1 MAFTV
6 DDIYLW
12 VNDLANSVQSGTA
25 FSDSQFN
32 EALKFVNIEIFNKE
46 SGLTEDYQVDNP
58 IPRVGWQLTNTVSDN
73 CRLLIIPVAL
83 TVGSNG
89 YFAYPPDYAAF
100 SSLYYR
106 YTLNNPNGG
115 TPTFSDRWVEMVT
128 DSELVQ
134 RLQSSIKPPSVF
146 FPVGSWS
153 ASGFKLYPE
162 QVTRVNLTYLK
173 IPRTPVRGF
182 TVLPNDE
189 TEYNPATSTQV
200 EWPDTIMPT
209 FAARVAKWV
218 GVNLRE
224 EELYAWM
231 DKRVKEGE

>member
-1 MAFTV
+1 MAFSV

-12 VNDLANSVQSGTA
+12 VNDLANTTQSGMG
-25 FSDSQFN
+25 FSDTQFN
-32 EALKFVNIEIFNKE
+32 EALKFVNIEIFNKQ

-58 IPRVGWQLTNTVSDN
+58 MPRLNWQLTNTISDN
-73 CRLLIIPVAL
+73 CRLLITNVQI

-89 YFAYPPDYAAF
+89 YFAYPADYAAF
-100 SSLYYR
+100 SAMYYR
-106 YTLNNPNGG
+106 YILNNPSGG
-115 TPTFSDRWVEMVT
+115 TPTYSERWVEMVT
-128 DSELVQ
+128 DSELIQ

-146 FPVGSWS
+146 FPVASWNDL
-153 ASGFKLYPE
+153 GFRAYPE
-162 QVTRVNLTYLK
+162 QVTRINLKYLK
-173 IPRTPVRGF
+173 YPRTPVRGF
-182 TVLPNDE
+182 TVLANDE
-189 TEYNPATSTQV
+189 TEYDAATSVQV
-200 EWPDTIMPT
+200 EWPDALMPT